1 MSKVIAVV
9 QEKGGVSKTTTV
21 KNLAAGL
28 VARGYKVLAIDLD
41 ASANLAKSMG
51 IRDEED
57 KTICRILDNFI
68 EDDDFP
74 DNAPDVILSSEEG
87 FDIIAGSYDVHD
99 YELILPSQM
108 MKEIIIRNY
117 IATLGNKYD
126 YVLLD
131 CQAGLGILTTNALFA
146 ADYLIVPISAEFL
159 AIDAMQNLFKKIA
172 KVRKANGT
180 FTKPE
185 VLGVLFTQ
193 VRANTRNNRD
203 LMKMSRDQYGHN
215 VNLFDNTIPLT
226 TLIPESDA
234 AGESVLKYAPHSIAA
249 LQYNNFIDECLA
261 LLKEKEGE
269 R

>member
-28 VARGYKVLAIDLD
+28 VSHGYKVLAIDLD
-41 ASANLAKSMG
+41 ASANLVKSMG
-51 IRDEED
+51 IRDEEE
-57 KTICRILDNFI
+57 KTICDILDNFM

-74 DNAPDVILSSEEG
+74 DNVPNVILSSEEG

-99 YELILPSQM
+99 YELILPGQM
-108 MKEIIIRNY
+108 MKEVIIRNY
-117 IATLGNKYD
+117 ITTFADKYD
-126 YVLLD
+126 YILLD
-131 CQAGLGILTTNALFA
+131 CQAGLGILTINALFA

-172 KVRKANGT
+172 KVRKTNGT

-203 LMKMSRDQYGHN
+203 LMKMSRDQYGNN
-215 VNLFDNTIPLT
+215 VNLFDTTIPLT

-234 AGESVLKYAPHSIAA
+234 AGESVLKYAPHSVAA

-269 R
+269 